1 MVFSKQRKPF
11 REIREGLFFCCGV
24 ARISLTL
31 VFKKNNEG
39 GHVMEFPSAVMGHAR
54 EFVARSIY
62 VFSELEQR
70 VLRSFFTNTDRRGFF
85 LHSLPSHVAAT
96 PLALYFRIK
105 NSRGVRGGVVENF

>member
-24 ARISLTL
+24 AKLSLTL

-70 VLRSFFTNTDRRGFF
+70 VLRGFFTNTDRRGFF
-85 LHSLPSHVAAT
+85 LPFPPSHVFS
-96 PLALYFRIK
+96 PLPALYFPLL
-105 NSRGVRGGVVENF
+105 